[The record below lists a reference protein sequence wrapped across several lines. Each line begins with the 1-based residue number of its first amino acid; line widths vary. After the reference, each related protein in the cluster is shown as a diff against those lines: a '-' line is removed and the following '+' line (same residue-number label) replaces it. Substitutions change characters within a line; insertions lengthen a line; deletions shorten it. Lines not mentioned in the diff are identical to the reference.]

1 MASRHFQRSNPS
13 PSLPPAADKVSHN
26 RRAQFNIWDFKKL
39 KSSGQVCRQ
48 AASTPKT
55 ALPLLNSSLSFFLPF
70 FKIEK
75 LYICFQNKKL
85 KSYASDGTS
94 GRDSECVG
102 NGGPKAMRSVARAPN
117 SKIRAYF
124 PLSPIG
130 PADVV
135 ALGQSS
141 TRRTIS
147 IYGSCRLN

>member
-26 RRAQFNIWDFKKL
+26 WRAQFNIWDFKKL

-48 AASTPKT
+48 SASTKNGT
-55 ALPLLNSSLSFFLPF
+55 TVAQLFSFFLPF

-102 NGGPKAMRSVARAPN
+102 NGGPKAMRSVARAQN